1 MAKVLKPTCM
11 NRAFPTGSVECI
23 ACLDLRAIKSEASNA
38 PSSSLEGWSVPS
50 LFTSWLLPRQS
61 HVSFSPG
68 AGSGRP
74 NLMVLPV
81 VPRQMKHNPGM
92 LERILERPSVEN
104 SLASGGSRKA
114 SLASDLP
121 IAEEPKAR
129 VNGSS
134 QTLYLRSAFLD
145 VRLQDSPTGSEVQ
158 HCSCQ
163 TWDSRPLSLCVKF
176 QRNG

>member
-1 MAKVLKPTCM
+1 MTAAHGKSFETHMHEQGIPDRERRVHSMPGL
-11 NRAFPTGSVECI
+11 
-23 ACLDLRAIKSEASNA
+23 ACQASNA

-74 NLMVLPV
+74 NLMVLPL

-104 SLASGGSRKA
+104 SLTSGGSRKA

-158 HCSCQ
+158 QRSCQ
-163 TWDSRPLSLCVKF
+163 NMGQQASLTLWQIF
-176 QRNG
+176 T

>member
-1 MAKVLKPTCM
+1 
-11 NRAFPTGSVECI
+11 
-23 ACLDLRAIKSEASNA
+23 
-38 PSSSLEGWSVPS
+38 
-50 LFTSWLLPRQS
+50 
-61 HVSFSPG
+61 
-68 AGSGRP
+68 
-74 NLMVLPV
+74 MVLPV

-134 QTLYLRSAFLD
+134 QTHYLRSAFLD

-158 HCSCQ
+158 HRSCQ
-163 TWDSRPLSLCVKF
+163 KMGQQASLTLWQILTSSIGSQPTRQISEGCFYFHKGSCI
-176 QRNG
+176 RTTML